1 MCYFSAGTAIP
12 RMIVR
17 WVNRKMSIV
26 GILTMRIEADT
37 AAGRPWARTT
47 TRSFDSIAANAHRY
61 ADQQHEKEAGLTA

>member
-1 MCYFSAGTAIP
+1 M
-12 RMIVR
+12 
-17 WVNRKMSIV
+17 
-26 GILTMRIEADT
+26 LTMRIEADT